1 MYLFCTL
8 FFTIC
13 NILHVNENQN
23 GLPGGTVEKNPP
35 ANAGTVRD
43 VGSIP
48 GSGRSPGGGHGN
60 LQYSCLENPLDKGA
74 WRATVHE
81 VQEPEMTEATARTH
95 RKQYWFSKPVGS
107 LAIQKRKLSP
117 SLMAADPIF
126 TIIKNGVLADLQNV
140 DNQLC

>member
-23 GLPGGTVEKNPP
+23 GFPGGTVEKNPP
-35 ANAGTVRD
+35 ANAGNVRD

-60 LQYSCLENPLDKGA
+60 LQYSCLENTLDTGA

-95 RKQYWFSKPVGS
+95 SKQCWYSKPVGS
-107 LAIQKRKLSP
+107 LAIQKRKAIAILS
-117 SLMAADPIF
+117 DG
-126 TIIKNGVLADLQNV
+126 N
-140 DNQLC
+140 

>member
-60 LQYSCLENPLDKGA
+60 LQYSCPENPLDKGA

-117 SLMAADPIF
+117 SI
-126 TIIKNGVLADLQNV
+126 
-140 DNQLC
+140 